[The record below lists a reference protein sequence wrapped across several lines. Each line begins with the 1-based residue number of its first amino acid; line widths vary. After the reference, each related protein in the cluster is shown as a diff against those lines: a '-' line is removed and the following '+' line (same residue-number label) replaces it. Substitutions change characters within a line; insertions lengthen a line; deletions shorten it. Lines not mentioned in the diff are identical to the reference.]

1 MSSAEWVRYVE
12 TTIEVAGDPLD
23 LSARLAEA
31 GPHGEFVVYEKDG
44 HWSYAG
50 GVLADITLDRDGAR
64 LGGVRTARLPWSD
77 QPLRQ
82 VRDLLAMVPVRGWRA
97 YGTAAF
103 ELSYAKHGDRAHVDD
118 QPLLH
123 LVVPQSE
130 VRISSGRAH
139 VRSTNPDTLT
149 ALVGLLTSPVED
161 RPRDAVALD
170 VRQVGRDEYRATVA
184 AAVRDIADARL
195 QKVIL
200 SRIVRVDGEIDL
212 TGTYVLG
219 RRENN
224 PARSFLLRLGGLEAA
239 GFSPEIVVSVTE
251 DGAVVSQP
259 LAGTRALTADAATNS
274 RLRGE
279 LLSDEKEIYEHAI
292 SVKVGNDELLT
303 VCEPDSVGVHNLMT
317 LEERGSVQHIASRVT
332 GTLSAGH
339 DAWDAFA
346 AVFPAVTASGVSK
359 EAAYEA
365 IRGYET
371 ERRGLYSGAVLTV
384 DESGA
389 MDAALVLRTVYRQHG
404 RTWLRAGAGIVG
416 QSQPD
421 REFEE
426 TCEKLD
432 SVARF
437 LVAAVVKAEVHA

>member
-1 MSSAEWVRYVE
+1 MGGTEWAQYVE
-12 TTIEVAGDPLD
+12 TSIEVAGDPLEV
-23 LSARLAEA
+23 SARLAEA
-31 GPHGEFVVYEKDG
+31 GPHGEFVIYEKDG

-50 GVLADITLDRDGAR
+50 GVLAEVTLDRNGAR

-77 QPLRQ
+77 RPLRQ
-82 VRDLLAMVPVRGWRA
+82 VKELLGMVPVRGWRA
-97 YGTAAF
+97 YGAATF
-103 ELSYAKHGDRAHVDD
+103 ELSYAKDGDLEHVDD

-123 LVVPQSE
+123 LVVPKSE
-130 VRISSGRAH
+130 VRIGSGRAW
-139 VRSTNPDTLT
+139 VRSTDPDTL
-149 ALVGLLTSPVED
+149 AVLVDLLGRPVEG
-161 RPRDAVALD
+161 RESDAVPLD
-170 VRQVGRDEYRATVA
+170 VRQTGRDEYRAAVA
-184 AAVRDIADARL
+184 GAVQDIADARL

-200 SRIVRVDGEIDL
+200 SRLVRVDEDIDL
-212 TGTYVLG
+212 VGTYVLG
-219 RRENN
+219 RRRNT
-224 PARSFLLRLGGLEAA
+224 PARSFLVRLGGLEAA

-251 DGAVVSQP
+251 DGTVVSQP
-259 LAGTRALTADAATNS
+259 LAGTRALTSDAATND

-303 VCEPDSVGVHNLMT
+303 VCEPDSVGVRNLMT

-332 GTLSAGH
+332 GRLSAGH

-365 IRGYET
+365 IRRYET

-389 MDAALVLRTVYRQHG
+389 MDAALVLRTVYRQDG

-416 QSQPD
+416 RSQPD

-437 LVAAVVKAEVHA
+437 LVAAEVKAEVPA

>member
-1 MSSAEWVRYVE
+1 MGGTEWAHYVE
-12 TTIEVAGDPLD
+12 TSIEVAGDPLEV
-23 LSARLAEA
+23 SARLAEA
-31 GPHGEFVVYEKDG
+31 GPHGEFVIYEKDG

-50 GVLADITLDRDGAR
+50 GVLAEVTLDRDGAR

-77 QPLRQ
+77 RPLRQ
-82 VRDLLAMVPVRGWRA
+82 VKELLGMVPVRGWRA
-97 YGTAAF
+97 YGAATF
-103 ELSYAKHGDRAHVDD
+103 ELSYAKDGDLEHVDD
-118 QPLLH
+118 RPLLH
-123 LVVPQSE
+123 LVVPKSE
-130 VRISSGRAH
+130 VRIGSGRAW
-139 VRSTNPDTLT
+139 VRSTDPDTL
-149 ALVGLLTSPVED
+149 AVLVDLLGRPVEG
-161 RPRDAVALD
+161 RESDAVPLD
-170 VRQVGRDEYRATVA
+170 VRQTGRDEYRAAVA
-184 AAVRDIADARL
+184 GAVQDIADARL

-200 SRIVRVDGEIDL
+200 SRLVQVDEDIDL
-212 TGTYVLG
+212 VGTYVLG
-219 RRENN
+219 RRRNT

-251 DGAVVSQP
+251 DGTVVSQP
-259 LAGTRALTADAATNS
+259 LAGTRALTADAATND

-303 VCEPDSVGVHNLMT
+303 VCEPDSVGVRNLMT

-332 GTLSAGH
+332 GKLSAGH

-365 IRGYET
+365 IRRYET

-389 MDAALVLRTVYRQHG
+389 MDAALVLRTVYRQDG

-416 QSQPD
+416 RSQPD

-437 LVAAVVKAEVHA
+437 LVAAEVKAEVPA

>member
-1 MSSAEWVRYVE
+1 MGGTEWAQYVE
-12 TTIEVAGDPLD
+12 TSIEVAGDPLD

-31 GPHGEFVVYEKDG
+31 GPHGEFVIYEKDG

-50 GVLADITLDRDGAR
+50 GVLAEVILDRDGAR

-77 QPLRQ
+77 RPLRQ
-82 VRDLLAMVPVRGWRA
+82 VKELLGTLPVRGWRA
-97 YGTAAF
+97 YGAATF
-103 ELSYAKHGDRAHVDD
+103 ELSYAKDGDREHVDD

-123 LVVPQSE
+123 LVVPKSE
-130 VRISSGRAH
+130 VRIGSGRAS
-139 VRSTNPDTLT
+139 VRSTDPDTL
-149 ALVGLLTSPVED
+149 AVLVDLLVRPVEG
-161 RPRDAVALD
+161 RESDAVPLD
-170 VRQVGRDEYRATVA
+170 VRQTGRDEYRAAVA
-184 AAVRDIADARL
+184 GAVQDIADARL

-200 SRIVRVDGEIDL
+200 SRLVQVEEDIDL
-212 TGTYVLG
+212 VGTYVLG
-219 RRENN
+219 RRRNT
-224 PARSFLLRLGGLEAA
+224 PARSFLVRLGGLEAA

-251 DGAVVSQP
+251 DGTVVSQP
-259 LAGTRALTADAATNS
+259 LAGTRALTSDAATND

-279 LLSDEKEIYEHAI
+279 LLSDEKEIFEHAI

-303 VCEPDSVGVHNLMT
+303 VCEPDSVGVRNLMT

-332 GTLSAGH
+332 GKLAAGH

-365 IRGYET
+365 IRRYET

-389 MDAALVLRTVYRQHG
+389 MDAALVLRTVYRQDG

-416 QSQPD
+416 RSQPD

-437 LVAAVVKAEVHA
+437 LVAAEIKAEVPA

>member
-1 MSSAEWVRYVE
+1 MGGTEWAHYVE
-12 TTIEVAGDPLD
+12 TSIEVAGDPLEV
-23 LSARLAEA
+23 SARLAEA
-31 GPHGEFVVYEKDG
+31 GPHGEFVIYEKDG
-44 HWSYAG
+44 QWSYAG
-50 GVLADITLDRDGAR
+50 GMLAEVTLDRDGAR

-77 QPLRQ
+77 RPLRQ
-82 VRDLLAMVPVRGWRA
+82 VEKLLGMVPVRGWRA
-97 YGTAAF
+97 YGTATF
-103 ELSYAKHGDRAHVDD
+103 ELSYAKDGDLDHVDGR
-118 QPLLH
+118 PLLH
-123 LVVPQSE
+123 LVVPKSE
-130 VRISSGRAH
+130 VRIGSGRAW
-139 VRSTNPDTLT
+139 VRSTDPDTL
-149 ALVGLLTSPVED
+149 AVLVDLLVRPVDGRETE
-161 RPRDAVALD
+161 PVPLD
-170 VRQVGRDEYRATVA
+170 VRHTGRDEYRAAVA
-184 AAVRDIADARL
+184 SAVQDIADARL

-200 SRIVRVDGEIDL
+200 SRLVQVDEDIDL
-212 TGTYVLG
+212 VGTYVLG
-219 RRENN
+219 RRRNT
-224 PARSFLLRLGGLEAA
+224 PARSFLIRQGGLEAA
-239 GFSPEIVVSVTE
+239 GFSPEIVVSVTG
-251 DGAVVSQP
+251 DGTVVSQP
-259 LAGTRALTADAATNS
+259 LAGTRALTADAATND

-303 VCEPDSVGVHNLMT
+303 VCEPDSVGVRSLMT

-332 GTLSAGH
+332 GKLAAGR

-365 IRGYET
+365 IRRYEP

-389 MDAALVLRTVYRQHG
+389 MDAALVLRTVYRQDG

-416 QSQPD
+416 RSQPD

-437 LVAAVVKAEVHA
+437 LVAADVKAEVPA

>member
-1 MSSAEWVRYVE
+1 MGRTVWPHYVE
-12 TTIEVAGDPLD
+12 TTIEVSEEPLV

-31 GPHGEFVVYEKDG
+31 GPHGEFVVYEKNG
-44 HWSYAG
+44 LWSYAG
-50 GVLADITLDRDGAR
+50 GVLADVRLDRDGAR
-64 LGGVRTARLPWSD
+64 LSGVLTARLPWSD
-77 QPLRQ
+77 QPLEQ
-82 VRDLLAMVPVRGWRA
+82 VRKLLAMVPVRGWRA

-103 ELSYAKHGDRAHVDD
+103 ELSYAKDGDRQHVDD

-123 LVVPQSE
+123 LVVPKSE
-130 VRISSGRAH
+130 VRISSGQAQ
-139 VRSTNPDTLT
+139 VRSTDSDTL
-149 ALVGLLTSPVED
+149 AVLVDLLTSPVDGREQT
-161 RPRDAVALD
+161 PVPLD
-170 VRQVGRDEYRATVA
+170 VRRTGRDEYCASVSG
-184 AAVRDIADARL
+184 AVRDIAEARL

-200 SRIVRVDGEIDL
+200 SRVVEVDRDVDL
-212 TGTYVLG
+212 VGTYVLG
-219 RRENN
+219 RQRNT
-224 PARSFLLRLGGLEAA
+224 PARSFLLRMNGLEAA

-251 DGAVVSQP
+251 DGEVVSQP
-259 LAGTRALTADAATNS
+259 LAGTRALTSDAATNS
-274 RLRGE
+274 RLREE
-279 LLSDEKEIYEHAI
+279 LLASEKEVYEHAI

-303 VCEPDSVGVHNLMT
+303 VCDPESVGVRKLMT
-317 LEERGSVQHIASRVT
+317 LEERGSVQHLASQVT
-332 GTLSAGH
+332 GRLAAGF

-359 EAAYEA
+359 EAAYTA
-365 IRGYET
+365 IRRYET

-384 DESGA
+384 EESGA
-389 MDAALVLRTVYRQHG
+389 MDAALVLRTVYRQDG

-437 LVAAVVKAEVHA
+437 LVAGEVKEEVSA

>member
-1 MSSAEWVRYVE
+1 MGGTEWAHYVE
-12 TTIEVAGDPLD
+12 TSIEVAGDPLEV
-23 LSARLAEA
+23 SARLAEA
-31 GPHGEFVVYEKDG
+31 GPHGEFVIYEKDG
-44 HWSYAG
+44 QWSYAG
-50 GVLADITLDRDGAR
+50 GVLAEVTLDRDGAR

-77 QPLRQ
+77 RPLRQ
-82 VRDLLAMVPVRGWRA
+82 VKELLGMVPVRGWRA
-97 YGTAAF
+97 YGAATF
-103 ELSYAKHGDRAHVDD
+103 ELSYAKDGDLKHVDD

-123 LVVPQSE
+123 LVVPKSE
-130 VRISSGRAH
+130 VRIGSGRAW
-139 VRSTNPDTLT
+139 VRSTDPDTL
-149 ALVGLLTSPVED
+149 AVLVDLLG
-161 RPRDAVALD
+161 RPAEGRESDAVPLD
-170 VRQVGRDEYRATVA
+170 VRQTGRDEYRAAVA
-184 AAVRDIADARL
+184 GAVQDIADARL

-200 SRIVRVDGEIDL
+200 SRLVQVDEDIDL
-212 TGTYVLG
+212 VGTYVLG
-219 RRENN
+219 RRRNT
-224 PARSFLLRLGGLEAA
+224 PARSFLIRLGGLEAA

-251 DGAVVSQP
+251 DGTVVSQP
-259 LAGTRALTADAATNS
+259 LAGTRALTADAATND

-303 VCEPDSVGVHNLMT
+303 VCEPDSVGVRNLMT

-332 GTLSAGH
+332 GKLSAGH
-339 DAWDAFA
+339 DAWDAFS

-365 IRGYET
+365 IRRYET

-389 MDAALVLRTVYRQHG
+389 MDAALVLRTVYRQDG

-416 QSQPD
+416 RSQPD

-437 LVAAVVKAEVHA
+437 LVAAEIKAEVPA

>member
-1 MSSAEWVRYVE
+1 MGGTEWAHYVE
-12 TTIEVAGDPLD
+12 TSIEVAGDPLEV
-23 LSARLAEA
+23 SARLAEA
-31 GPHGEFVVYEKDG
+31 GPHGEFVIYEKDG

-50 GVLADITLDRDGAR
+50 GVLAEVTLDRDGAR
-64 LGGVRTARLPWSD
+64 LGGLRTARLPWSD
-77 QPLRQ
+77 RPLRQ
-82 VRDLLAMVPVRGWRA
+82 VKELLAMVPVRGWRA
-97 YGTAAF
+97 YGAATF
-103 ELSYAKHGDRAHVDD
+103 ELSYAKDGDLEHVDD
-118 QPLLH
+118 RPLLH
-123 LVVPQSE
+123 LVVPKSE
-130 VRISSGRAH
+130 VRIGSGRAW
-139 VRSTNPDTLT
+139 VRSTDPDTL
-149 ALVGLLTSPVED
+149 AVLVDLLGRPVEG
-161 RPRDAVALD
+161 RESDAVPLD
-170 VRQVGRDEYRATVA
+170 VRQTGRDEYRAAVA
-184 AAVRDIADARL
+184 GAVQDIADARL

-200 SRIVRVDGEIDL
+200 SRLVQVDEDIDL
-212 TGTYVLG
+212 VGTYVLG
-219 RRENN
+219 RRRNT
-224 PARSFLLRLGGLEAA
+224 PARSFLVRLGGLEAA

-251 DGAVVSQP
+251 DGTVVSQP
-259 LAGTRALTADAATNS
+259 LAGTRALTADAATND

-303 VCEPDSVGVHNLMT
+303 VCEPDSVGVRNLMT

-332 GTLSAGH
+332 GKLSAGH

-365 IRGYET
+365 IRRYET

-389 MDAALVLRTVYRQHG
+389 MDAALVLRTVYRQDG

-416 QSQPD
+416 RSQPD

-437 LVAAVVKAEVHA
+437 LVAAEVKAEVPA